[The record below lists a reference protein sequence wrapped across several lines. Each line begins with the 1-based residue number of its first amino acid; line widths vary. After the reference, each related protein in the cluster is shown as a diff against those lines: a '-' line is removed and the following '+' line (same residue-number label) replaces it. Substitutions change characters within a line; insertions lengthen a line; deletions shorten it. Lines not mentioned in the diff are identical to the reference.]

1 MRWRGGATASVGSP
15 DSVSPVAKSS
25 SSTKKAARLTSRS
38 KGTKVRFQ
46 GGTVFPMILAI
57 TVVLGLGTIVYARQ
71 SQPTADASQPGIDDH
86 WHAAYGFFVCGEWF
100 RLTGDKEEVNAQGQL
115 ANTDYLTTGVHS
127 HDDGVI
133 HWHAFTSKAVG
144 NNADLGVFLDV
155 YGIEVNGDRLRFP
168 DGQPA
173 IGESGGTAEQEYVEG
188 ETQCDGEDAE
198 VSVVVWDSFS
208 DTDDGTTYITDFEDI
223 RVRNDGMVFAISF
236 NPRNTD
242 VSMPPWAKDLPVLG
256 AIDQGI
262 VPPLSTDGSTP
273 VATTPETTTADTAGE

>member
-1 MRWRGGATASVGSP
+1 VAT
-15 DSVSPVAKSS
+15 SS
-25 SSTKKAARLTSRS
+25 SSTKKAARLTQRS
-38 KGTKVRFQ
+38 KGSKVRFQ
-46 GGTVFPMILAI
+46 GGTVFPLALAI

-71 SQPTADASQPGIDDH
+71 SQPTAEASQPGIDDH
-86 WHAAYGFFVCGEWF
+86 WHAAYGFNICGEWF

-155 YGIEVNGDRLRFP
+155 YGIELNGDRLRFP
-168 DGQPA
+168 EGQPA

-188 ETQCDGEDAE
+188 ETQCNGEDAE
-198 VSVVVWDSFS
+198 LSVVVWDNFS
-208 DTDDGTTYITDFEDI
+208 DTGDGTTYITNFEDI
-223 RVRNDGMVFAISF
+223 RVRDDGMVFSISF
-236 NPRNTD
+236 NPRDTD

-256 AIDQGI
+256 AIDSGV
-262 VPPLSTDGSTP
+262 VPPLTTEPGTSEP
-273 VATTPETTTADTAGE
+273 ATTEPVTSDTTTSETTGE